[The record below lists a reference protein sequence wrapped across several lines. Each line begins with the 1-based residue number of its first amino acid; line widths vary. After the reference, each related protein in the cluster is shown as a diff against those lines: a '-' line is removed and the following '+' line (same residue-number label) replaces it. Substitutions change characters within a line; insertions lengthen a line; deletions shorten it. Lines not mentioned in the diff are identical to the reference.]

1 MELIIQII
9 PSLKAKINY
18 FYFVFAL
25 KIILRIYHFF
35 NENVLIDP
43 NLKSKLIYDGKF
55 FRIYKKL

>member
-9 PSLKAKINY
+9 SALKAKINY
-18 FYFVFAL
+18 FYFVFIL
-25 KIILRIYHFF
+25 KIILWIYHFF
-35 NENVLIDP
+35 NENDLIDP